1 MKTVRNNK
9 MKQTMEKNNYELL
22 PSEEI
27 PDCCGSCFYSEM
39 IHKISHFTLTCCV
52 DDTKICVFG
61 RCGKF
66 TRRDTLK

>member
-1 MKTVRNNK
+1 MH
-9 MKQTMEKNNYELL
+9 KQLIEQNYKLL

-52 DDTKICVFG
+52 YDAKICIFG
-61 RCGKF
+61 KCDKF
-66 TRRDTLK
+66 TRKDTLK